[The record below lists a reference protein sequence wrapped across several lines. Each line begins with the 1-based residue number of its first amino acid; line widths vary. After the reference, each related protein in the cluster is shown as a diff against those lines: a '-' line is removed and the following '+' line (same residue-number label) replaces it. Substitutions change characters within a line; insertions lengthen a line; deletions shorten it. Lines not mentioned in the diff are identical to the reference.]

1 MRLSMLRPGR
11 YTRALPLPL
20 LLLMAPVLLAV
31 EPEQAVRAVLAH
43 QVAAWNK
50 GDIESFMT
58 TYLDS
63 PSITFTSS
71 GGTTRGHRN
80 VLERYRTRYS
90 SREKMGTLRFDVD
103 EVRILSGDVAL
114 ALGRFTLTRDEKAG
128 GPASGRFSL
137 VLTRTSA
144 GWKIVH
150 DHTS

>member
-1 MRLSMLRPGR
+1 MDRRAVATLSPMR
-11 YTRALPLPL
+11 LPL
-20 LLLMAPVLLAV
+20 LLLLAPGLLVAA
-31 EPEQAVRAVLAH
+31 EPEQAVRAVLDH
-43 QVAAWNK
+43 QVATWNK

-63 PSITFTSS
+63 PSITFTSTN
-71 GGTTRGHRN
+71 GTTRGHRS

-90 SREKMGTLRFDVD
+90 SRAKMGALRFDVD

-128 GPASGRFSL
+128 GNASGRFSL
-137 VLTRTSA
+137 VLVRTSA